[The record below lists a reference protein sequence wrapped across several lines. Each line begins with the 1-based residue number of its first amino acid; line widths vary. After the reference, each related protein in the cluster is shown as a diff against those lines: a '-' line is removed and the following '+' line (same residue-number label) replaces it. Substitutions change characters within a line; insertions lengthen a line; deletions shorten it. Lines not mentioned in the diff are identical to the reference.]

1 MMFLVLYIFL
11 LIIYGFVGY
20 HSTGYDD
27 EFFNINLIEKFGL
40 SVLNVTQSTDVHPPG
55 SYFFDWALHKIF
67 GEWEYVRASIGL
79 MTAASLV
86 SGINYIKRNKGDLSG
101 FLCFIVFGL
110 NPAYLLWCT
119 GLRWYAYFV
128 PILIFLL
135 QVPEKRNSYYWAKCF
150 LGLTLLGY
158 VGYAAFIIAPAV
170 IILYWLMDNADEK
183 VKLKEFS
190 IWAAISILI
199 YAYQLNIFLTVHIHN
214 KDGQVAGLLKSIA
227 GVFIANFSNQ
237 GVFPLSFAGVVTFVG
252 TLGMT
257 LMIFYSQLKLRVKN
271 QYMPPYLLTTLSAIT
286 SGLAGKFRN
295 LVVVSPIQGY
305 WIVTSITDLI
315 YKRKVFK
322 LFMGFLLIGNTW
334 GICNVALHQNTTK
347 NSWNMPVGVILK
359 ELDFAKKSC
368 NGQHLFLTSDPSLSW
383 HIRKSHYDLIGPMDE
398 SSFSN
403 ISKKYDCLTV
413 IKTYKA
419 TLSERKYK
427 SMYEEVGMV
436 KANSSRFEKIGK
448 DEFFLVKKILDNSYP
463 EYQAEITSYYNIS
476 YLPEFIGWLP

>member
-20 HSTGYDD
+20 HSPGYDD

-40 SVLNVTQSTDVHPPG
+40 SVLHVTQSTDVHPPG
-55 SYFFDWALHKIF
+55 SYFSDWALYKIF

-79 MTAASLV
+79 LTAASLV
-86 SGINYIKRNKGDLSG
+86 SGVNYIKRNKGDLSG

-158 VGYAAFIIAPAV
+158 IGYAAFIIAPGV
-170 IILYWLMDNADEK
+170 IILYWLMDKADVK

-190 IWAAISILI
+190 IWAAISIVM
-199 YAYQLNIFLTVHIHN
+199 YAYQLNIFFTVHLHN
-214 KDGQVAGLLKSIA
+214 KDGQVAGLLQSIA

-237 GVFPLSFAGVVTFVG
+237 GVFPLSFAGIVTLVG

-257 LMIFYSQLKLRVKN
+257 SMIFHSQLKLRVKN
-271 QYMPPYLLTTLSAIT
+271 EYTIPYLLTTLVAIT
-286 SGLAGKFRN
+286 TGLAGKFRN
-295 LVVVSPIQGY
+295 LVVVSPVQGY
-305 WIVTSITDLI
+305 WILTSVTESI
-315 YKRKVFK
+315 YKKK
-322 LFMGFLLIGNTW
+322 LFKFLMGLLLIGNAW
-334 GICNVALHQNTTK
+334 GVVNVALHQNTTK
-347 NSWNMPVGVILK
+347 NSWNMTVQIILK
-359 ELDFAKKSC
+359 ELDKAEADCTGK
-368 NGQHLFLTSDPSLSW
+368 HLFLSSDPSLSW
-383 HIRKSHYDLIGPMDE
+383 HIKKAHHYLIGPMSE
-398 SSFSN
+398 VSFSN
-403 ISKKYDCLTV
+403 VNNKYDCLTV

-419 TLSERKYK
+419 TLTEQKYK
-427 SMYEEVGMV
+427 SMYDEISMV
-436 KANSSRFEKIGK
+436 KADRSKYKKIGK
-448 DEFFLVKKILDNSYP
+448 DEFYLVKKILDSAYP
-463 EYQAEITSYYNIS
+463 EYQVEITTYYNIT
-476 YLPEFIGWLP
+476 YLPEFKAWLP